1 MSRHISG
8 EYDKELDSLQS
19 TFTMLGGLAEQ
30 QLDKAMRAFLT
41 NDSNLAAEV
50 RATELQINRHAVELD
65 RNATFVIA
73 RRQPA
78 AADLR
83 LVVGLLKNST
93 DIERVGDEA
102 ERIAKLSDQVSPY
115 DSSRSYHS
123 DLTEMHAK
131 SSVALRNSLD
141 VYARL
146 DVENALKTIAA
157 DREID
162 ELYDTVVKLAIDEM
176 SKNHSTLTDD
186 LSVIWVARSLERISD
201 HAKNICENVVYLVH
215 GQTIIHNVQ

>member
-30 QLDKAMRAFLT
+30 QLDKAMQAFLN
-41 NDSNLAAEV
+41 NDSNVAAEV
-50 RATELQINRHAVELD
+50 KNTELQINRHALELD
-65 RNATFVIA
+65 RSATYVIA

-83 LVVGLLKNST
+83 LIVGLLKNST

-102 ERIAKLSDQVSPY
+102 ERIAKLSNQPNLY
-115 DSSRSYHS
+115 DPGRSYHNE
-123 DLTEMHAK
+123 LTELHAK
-131 SSVALRNSLD
+131 VSIALRTSLD

-146 DVENALKTIAA
+146 DVDAALEMIAS

-162 ELYDTVVKLAIDEM
+162 ALYDTVVKLATEEM
-176 SKNHSTLTDD
+176 TKNHSTLASD
-186 LSVIWVARSLERISD
+186 LAIIWVARSLERIGD
-201 HAKNICENVVYLVH
+201 HAKNICENVIYLVH
-215 GQTIIHNVQ
+215 GQNIMHNVK

>member
-50 RATELQINRHAVELD
+50 KTTELQINRHAVELD
-65 RNATFVIA
+65 RSATFVIA

-102 ERIAKLSDQVSPY
+102 EKIAKLSDQVNPY
-115 DSSRSYHS
+115 DSSRSYHN

-131 SSVALRNSLD
+131 ASIALRNSLD

-146 DVENALKTIAA
+146 DVDNALKTIAA

-176 SKNHSTLTDD
+176 SKNHTTLTND
-186 LSVIWVARSLERISD
+186 LAIIWVARSLERISD

-215 GQTIIHNVQ
+215 GQTIIHNVK

>member
-30 QLDKAMRAFLT
+30 QLDKAMRAFLN

-50 RATELQINRHAVELD
+50 KNTELQINRHAVELD
-65 RNATFVIA
+65 RNATYVIA

-83 LVVGLLKNST
+83 LIVGLLKNST

-102 ERIAKLSDQVSPY
+102 ERIAKLSNQPSLY
-115 DSSRSYHS
+115 DPSRSYH
-123 DLTEMHAK
+123 DELAELHAK
-131 SSVALRNSLD
+131 VSVALRTSLD

-146 DVENALKTIAA
+146 DVDAALKMIAS

-162 ELYDTVVKLAIDEM
+162 ALYDTVVKLATEEM
-176 SKNHSTLTDD
+176 AKNHSTLTSD
-186 LSVIWVARSLERISD
+186 LAIIWVARSLERISD
-201 HAKNICENVVYLVH
+201 HAKNICENVIYLVH
-215 GQTIIHNVQ
+215 GQNIMHNVK